1 MSHVGPIP
9 FVLLVEDNHGDLVL
23 IKEAL
28 NEGETEKTVAA
39 VHDGQ
44 EAMEW
49 LQGRVEQKLPL
60 PHIIFIDI
68 NLPRMNGHEL
78 LQWIKTQETLRP
90 IPILVLTTS
99 ASDQDI
105 RKAYESGAASFLT
118 KPIDLDDF
126 TALFET
132 IETYWFS
139 KVSLPPKS

>member
-9 FVLLVEDNHGDLVL
+9 FVLLVEDNDGDLVL

-28 NEGETEKTVAA
+28 NEGETEKTLAA

-49 LQGRVEQKLPL
+49 LQERVEQKLPL

-78 LQWIKTQETLRP
+78 LQWIKTQEPLRP